1 MAKGAR
7 IAAHRAQNPPLPVRN
22 PSTARLIVSSTPRPR
37 TMPNLATMF
46 ARLIALVLLSVA
58 AWAHAGEPVSTGW
71 ISNAAIGGKDAVS
84 YYAPD
89 AKTSHQVLS
98 GSSTYTVQY
107 LGVPW
112 RFASQ
117 ASADKFAANPGA
129 YVPQYNGHCSNG
141 LSLGEGLI
149 ATNGAVWE
157 FFGDKLHLFYAERG
171 RQRWLTGDWQT
182 YRRQADKA
190 WQRLKKQ

>member
-1 MAKGAR
+1 
-7 IAAHRAQNPPLPVRN
+7 
-22 PSTARLIVSSTPRPR
+22 
-37 TMPNLATMF
+37 MPNLATLF
-46 ARLIALVLLSVA
+46 ARLIALVLLTVG

-71 ISNAAIGGKDAVS
+71 ISHVAIGGKDAVS

-157 FFGDKLHLFYAERG
+157 FFGDKLYLFYAERG
-171 RQRWLTGDWQT
+171 RQRWLTGDWQA
-182 YRRQADKA
+182 YRSQADKA